1 MRKQIR
7 LLLAAL
13 VVAPVAAHA
22 APVTYSGY
30 LDNASSLSPA
40 GGTLV
45 DYLLGP
51 PDLVF
56 FPDQNVALFEFT
68 VAAPSSYTVT
78 SRGYNDVYGN
88 APNIDGFDT
97 YIAIFQGSGN
107 TAGFLE
113 EFSNPVGPGD
123 FQAVTA
129 PLAAG
134 TYTLAISMWNNY
146 ACGNGA
152 CSPSTGTLGDGFSG
166 LSNPE
171 VGREL
176 YFEVDLE
183 ARGQPVPEPSAAVL
197 LLSAGAALGA
207 HRLSAR
213 WRATRH
219 RRP

>member
-1 MRKQIR
+1 MMKPLR

-13 VVAPVAAHA
+13 VAAPVAAHA

-51 PDLVF
+51 PDLVV

-88 APNIDGFDT
+88 TPNVDGFDT

-107 TAGFLE
+107 AASFLE
-113 EFSNPVGPGD
+113 EFFNPVGPGD

-134 TYTLAISMWNNY
+134 THTLAISMWNNY

-166 LSNPE
+166 LSNPD
-171 VGREL
+171 VGRAL

-183 ARGQPVPEPSAAVL
+183 SRQPVPEPSAAVL

-207 HRLSAR
+207 RRLSAR
-213 WRATRH
+213 RRAPGQ